1 MRPRPFLFPRE
12 SFDRALEVTE
22 QEWPYEDRFD
32 AAFADIAEINAQLRL
47 AAEAFGD
54 PTKDEQVELL
64 LSLIQPPP
72 PDLTKARE
80 LLKRILSGR
89 KRAECSN
96 YDLLNVALQ
105 AQFGAFYKF
114 LGYRETA
121 AWDFN
126 GRSPIKI
133 AELFITLANSYE
145 IVHLKDFPEI
155 TKLTDQLKDPYAK
168 ASVVRDFFADRFV
181 HQIRDRVLLRS

>member
-22 QEWPYEDRFD
+22 QEWPYEDSFD
-32 AAFADIAEINAQLRL
+32 SAFAQIAEINAQLHL

-54 PTKDEQVELL
+54 PTREQQIELL
-64 LSLIQPPP
+64 LSLIQPQP

-96 YDLLNVALQ
+96 YHLLNVALE
-105 AQFGAFYKF
+105 AQFGAFHKF
-114 LGYRETA
+114 VDHREA
-121 AWDFN
+121 FDWDFE

-133 AELFITLANSYE
+133 AELFIALAKSYE
-145 IVHLKDFPEI
+145 IVHLKDFPE
-155 TKLTDQLKDPYAK
+155 LTDQLKD

-181 HQIRDRVLLRS
+181 HQIRDRVLIRS